1 MKMLPLTAIAALFLL
16 AACGGDSE
24 RDVGEF
30 SNDLLGNEIMVEA
43 LPDPGIPGVVCH
55 VSYFDR
61 SVLDR
66 LRQGNWFE
74 NPSNSA
80 VSCQRI
86 GPINLA
92 GINTERA
99 GEEIFSQR
107 QSLFFKNVAV
117 RRIVDLRNRSL
128 LYVSH
133 SREIIEGSAKLD
145 ISSVALTVEEV
156 AAAGGR

>member
-1 MKMLPLTAIAALFLL
+1 MIRALVLASLLAL

-43 LPDPGIPGVVCH
+43 LRDPALPGVVCH

-80 VSCQRI
+80 VACQRI
-86 GPINLA
+86 GPIDLSGLNQA
-92 GINTERA
+92 RA
-99 GEEIFSQR
+99 GDEIFSQR
-107 QSLFFKNVAV
+107 QSLFFKNVAI
-117 RRIVDLRNRSL
+117 RRIVDLENSSL
-128 LYVSH
+128 IYVSH
-133 SREIIEGSAKLD
+133 SREIIEGSAKID
-145 ISSVALTVEEV
+145 MSTIALTPAE
-156 AAAGGR
+156 AAAARR